1 MPARPA
7 TSKQHPRWN
16 RQLRDLGPARRGGHQ
31 RHSVDSSRRRQLLVA
46 LLSVIAGSADVLSF
60 LVGRP
65 VRCPRYRERG
75 HPRRPPGHQEPE
87 QSLARDLPETALRA
101 ASRSLTTQP
110 SAAPATCSVAWVGK
124 VAQGHVNRPR
134 IDGKDGLRQVETSIQ
149 GEVATASRSELA
161 VLAARRVH
169 PTQRLWSTRSKS
181 GALSCA
187 YLNGGPVLTC
197 FRFTGRRFVQFV
209 SRNLCCW
216 PVDGLQCDVASIRNL
231 PDAMAARGAL

>member
-1 MPARPA
+1 MEPADPGPRTGPPRRP
-7 TSKQHPRWN
+7 S
-16 RQLRDLGPARRGGHQ
+16 

-134 IDGKDGLRQVETSIQ
+134 IDGKDGVAGSIPAGGSTRTPQVRPGVAPGLSRDQEP
-149 GEVATASRSELA
+149 ATAF
-161 VLAARRVH
+161 AREFAR
-169 PTQRLWSTRSKS
+169 
-181 GALSCA
+181 LSC
-187 YLNGGPVLTC
+187 T
-197 FRFTGRRFVQFV
+197 F
-209 SRNLCCW
+209 
-216 PVDGLQCDVASIRNL
+216 
-231 PDAMAARGAL
+231 